1 VLDLRLYRNGV
12 ATDDPVDLG
21 NAETLLGENEAF
33 VWLDAVDP
41 SQQELAGIGRV
52 FGLHPLTI
60 EDAKH
65 RHQRAKVELFDGYAF
80 MTLRP
85 LALEGDDLRHD
96 EIHAFVGRR
105 FIGTLRYGP
114 HPHPID
120 HAKERWERQ
129 TDLLAKEGGGFAA
142 YTLIDEVVDEYLSIV
157 EVLED
162 RADVLEDDVFADP
175 PSDGGTALQERIFR
189 LKRAVVRLRRDVTPL
204 RSGLDLIQEDPRL
217 AGSPLQ
223 PYYRDVTEHVI
234 RVSEL
239 ADNIRD
245 LLTSL
250 LEVRVSQVA
259 NRMNEIMKKLSAWAG
274 IILVPTLVAGVY
286 GMNFADMPELRW
298 SFGYPLAIGTM
309 LLSAASL
316 YVLFKRKGWL

>member
-1 VLDLRLYRNGV
+1 MLEVRLYRNGLPS
-12 ATDDPVDLG
+12 DDPIEL
-21 NAETLLGENEAF
+21 NEAEELLGDEDAF

-41 SQQELAGIGRV
+41 SDEELGEIGRV

-65 RHQRAKVELFDGYAF
+65 RHQRPKVELFEDYAF
-80 MTLRP
+80 MVLRP
-85 LALEGDDLRHD
+85 VAIRDDELHD
-96 EIHAFVGRR
+96 DEMHAFVGRR
-105 FIGTLRYGP
+105 FIGTIRYEP

-120 HAKERWERQ
+120 HARVRWERQ
-129 TDLLAKEGGGFAA
+129 ADLLAKEGGGFAA
-142 YTLIDEVVDEYLSIV
+142 YALIDEVVDEYLSTV
-157 EVLED
+157 ETLED
-162 RADVLEDDVFADP
+162 RADVLQDDVFADP
-175 PSDGGTALQERIFR
+175 PSDGGTELQERIFR

-204 RSGLDLIQEDPRL
+204 RSGLDLIQEEPKI

-250 LEVRVSQVA
+250 LEVRVSQLS

-274 IILVPTLVAGVY
+274 IILVPTLIAGIY
-286 GMNFADMPELRW
+286 GMNFRDMPELGW
-298 SFGYPLAIGTM
+298 AFGYPLAIGSMTICGGV
-309 LLSAASL
+309 L
-316 YVLFKRKGWL
+316 YAVFKKKGWL

>member
-1 VLDLRLYRNGV
+1 
-12 ATDDPVDLG
+12 
-21 NAETLLGENEAF
+21 

-41 SQQELAGIGRV
+41 SVEDLAAIGRT

-65 RHQRAKVELFDGYAF
+65 RHQRPKVELFEGYAF
-80 MTLRP
+80 MVLRP
-85 LALEGDDLRHD
+85 IALTDD
-96 EIHAFVGRR
+96 EISDDEMHAFVGRR
-105 FIGTLRYGP
+105 FIGTMRYGA

-120 HAKERWERQ
+120 HARVRWERQ

-142 YTLIDEVVDEYLSIV
+142 YALIDEVVDEYLSIV
-157 EVLED
+157 EALED
-162 RADVLEDDVFADP
+162 RADALEDDVFGDQ
-175 PSDGGTALQERIFR
+175 PSDGGTELQERIFR

-223 PYYRDVTEHVI
+223 PYYRDLTEHVI

-250 LEVRVSQVA
+250 LEVRISQIA
-259 NRMNEIMKKLSAWAG
+259 NRSNEIMKKLSAWAG
-274 IILVPTLVAGVY
+274 IILVPTLIAGIY
-286 GMNFADMPELRW
+286 GMNFRNMPELGW
-298 SFGYPLAIGTM
+298 ELGYPLAIGSM
-309 LLSAASL
+309 ALSSGLL
-316 YVLFKRKGWL
+316 YGLFKKKGWL

>member
-1 VLDLRLYRNGV
+1 MIDLHVYRNGV
-12 ATDDPVDLG
+12 VSEEPMDLPDVDRV
-21 NAETLLGENEAF
+21 LGEDDAF
-33 VWLDAVDP
+33 VWADSVDP
-41 SQQELAGIGRV
+41 TDEELRALANA
-52 FGLHPLTI
+52 FALHPLTI

-80 MTLRP
+80 MVLRP
-85 LALEGDDLRHD
+85 SVMHGNDVRHD
-96 EIHAFVGRR
+96 EIHAFVGRS

-114 HPHPID
+114 QPHPIE
-120 HAKERWERQ
+120 HARQRWERQ
-129 TDLLAKEGGGFAA
+129 ADLLAKEGGGFAA
-142 YTLIDEVVDEYLSIV
+142 YTMIDEVVDEYLTIV
-157 EVLED
+157 EALED
-162 RADVLEDDVFADP
+162 RADVLEDDVFGDP
-175 PSDGGTALQERIFR
+175 ANDGGTALQERIFR
-189 LKRAVVRLRRDVTPL
+189 LKRAVVRLRRDVAPL

-274 IILVPTLVAGVY
+274 IILVPTLIAGIY
-286 GMNFADMPELRW
+286 GMNFRNMPELGW
-298 SFGYPLAIGTM
+298 AFGYPLAIGTM
-309 LLSAASL
+309 LVSGGIL
-316 YVLFKRKGWL
+316 YAVFKTKGWL